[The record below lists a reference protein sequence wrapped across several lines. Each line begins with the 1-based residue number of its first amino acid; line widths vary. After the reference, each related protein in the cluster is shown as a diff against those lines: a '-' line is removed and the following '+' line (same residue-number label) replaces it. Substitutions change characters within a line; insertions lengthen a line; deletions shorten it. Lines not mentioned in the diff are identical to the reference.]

1 MCPVDDVEDLTVIEL
16 QKAGDTLDGEV
27 ITGVYDTVLM
37 HKDDR
42 EIYVL
47 WTAKT
52 TQYYRFYCVY
62 NVQTKT
68 LSPIRVNRF
77 KVGDV
82 VNDFSTSGMQQA
94 LAASGIAHRRMFI
107 DIGIM
112 QNITERVENGV
123 TYYYTGIYS
132 GYFTAIAKT
141 TDFIMWEYV
150 ASPDFPNNSLWEN
163 ATYVLGDRVYYFA
176 RQNECL
182 QGFLTYYDLNT
193 GKWETP
199 FLIADD
205 QSRSDFFF
213 YKNRLYL
220 IHAPKDRRG
229 FGIVRV
235 DTEDLTRSTP
245 VMVADLKSSFF
256 YPFTKM
262 VGDELYISYT
272 VGRQHI
278 RLAKI
283 DFAKYVTE

>member
-1 MCPVDDVEDLTVIEL
+1 
-16 QKAGDTLDGEV
+16 
-27 ITGVYDTVLM
+27 
-37 HKDDR
+37 
-42 EIYVL
+42 
-47 WTAKT
+47 
-52 TQYYRFYCVY
+52 
-62 NVQTKT
+62 
-68 LSPIRVNRF
+68 
-77 KVGDV
+77 
-82 VNDFSTSGMQQA
+82 
-94 LAASGIAHRRMFI
+94 
-107 DIGIM
+107 
-112 QNITERVENGV
+112 
-123 TYYYTGIYS
+123 
-132 GYFTAIAKT
+132 
-141 TDFIMWEYV
+141 
-150 ASPDFPNNSLWEN
+150 
-163 ATYVLGDRVYYFA
+163 VLGDRVYYFA

-182 QGFLTYYDLNT
+182 QGFLTYYDLKT

-272 VGRQHI
+272 VARQHI